1 MQNMAAGLRF
11 LPKPWRFLHHP
22 NTEFSRLPRTAISAG
37 RPLSSTIS
45 KTPLAEEARAE
56 NWRRR
61 VDLAASYRILE
72 KYNLHEGVCNHLSIM
87 APAASGDGEVM
98 LIIPYGLHWSE
109 VKASSFVGLNVKR
122 EVVEGEG
129 EVDTAASTIHMG
141 VHRTRPDAVC
151 AFHVHPPYCT
161 ALGTLKNPRLGM
173 YHQNAC
179 LFYNQISYDREYSGL
194 STDEEEGMRTAK
206 QLGDKSVLFMC
217 NHGVL
222 VVAPNAARAMDH
234 TYYLERACM
243 NQVLAMSTG
252 QELFEIPDELAK
264 LVHQQF
270 DGPGERQKFCDAHFE
285 GMKRILSKE
294 CPDFME

>member
-1 MQNMAAGLRF
+1 MSM
-11 LPKPWRFLHHP
+11 
-22 NTEFSRLPRTAISAG
+22 
-37 RPLSSTIS
+37 
-45 KTPLAEEARAE
+45 
-56 NWRRR
+56 
-61 VDLAASYRILE
+61 
-72 KYNLHEGVCNHLSIM
+72 M
-87 APAASGDGEVM
+87 APAANGDGEVM
-98 LIIPYGLHWSE
+98 LVIPYGLHWSE

-129 EVDTAASTIHMG
+129 EADIAASTIHMG
-141 VHRTRPDAVC
+141 VHRARPDAVC

-161 ALGTLKNPRLGM
+161 ALGTLKNPELGM
-173 YHQNAC
+173 HSQNAC
-179 LFYNQISYDREYSGL
+179 MFYNQIAYDRVYSGP
-194 STDEEEGMRTAK
+194 SVDEEEGMRTAK

-252 QELFEIPDELAK
+252 QELFEIPDEVAK
-264 LVHQQF
+264 FAYEQI
-270 DGPGERQKFCDAHFE
+270 DGPGIRQKYCDAHFE